1 MTVAKTIKVI
11 SWLFILLPVGIFF
24 AVFARFTVNAPINDD
39 FTAILAFINN
49 YISTP
54 SFAGKVQLLLAQAN
68 EHRIVYDRIWTIISY
83 KIFHTV
89 NFNFL
94 SLVGNLS
101 LVGIA
106 ILYFNKFR
114 SLGKSL
120 YLYIPVT
127 VLLFNFAS
135 WENITFAM
143 ASLSNF
149 TVYLFILL
157 SLHYLTSGKANN
169 KMSLLLSILF
179 FCLALFTQ
187 GGALS
192 LVPVSIFILIYKKQF
207 KNLWI
212 YLGIMVLLLG
222 VYFYDYHSPQHNGSI
237 MDTLRELKG
246 RMVLFAFSFLGNA
259 LNYFLIYTSN
269 MQESLG
275 ITAIA
280 GFCFFALF
288 LYITKT
294 KYYQRNLFNYSIML
308 LIVFSACLT
317 ALTRS
322 SFGWDFAS
330 SSRYRINGII
340 FLISLYFWFLETYY
354 VDKKKIAAIILTL
367 TGLYFVGINLNH
379 YEYLGI
385 REQQTNFGI
394 VGYNSGKPDLLN
406 GDKNQIEL
414 YTKILRQSDSLNTYH
429 LPSNADLAYYYPY
442 GIRQQMPVVKD
453 DPKLEM
459 PFSIREIYQLADDY
473 FIDGFAF
480 IKGNS
485 AQHQKVYIGFKNQE
499 DNEPVFYT
507 TKQIA
512 RYDLNPY
519 FNKFN
524 LKDGGYLARIHAA
537 DIKQGENKIWLM
549 VSVNGHVKLAETD
562 KKIIK

>member
-1 MTVAKTIKVI
+1 
-11 SWLFILLPVGIFF
+11 
-24 AVFARFTVNAPINDD
+24 
-39 FTAILAFINN
+39 
-49 YISTP
+49 
-54 SFAGKVQLLLAQAN
+54 
-68 EHRIVYDRIWTIISY
+68 
-83 KIFHTV
+83 
-89 NFNFL
+89 
-94 SLVGNLS
+94 
-101 LVGIA
+101 
-106 ILYFNKFR
+106 
-114 SLGKSL
+114 
-120 YLYIPVT
+120 
-127 VLLFNFAS
+127 
-135 WENITFAM
+135 
-143 ASLSNF
+143 
-149 TVYLFILL
+149 
-157 SLHYLTSGKANN
+157 
-169 KMSLLLSILF
+169 MSLLLSILF

-192 LVPVSIFILIYKKQF
+192 LVPVSILILIYKKQY

-459 PFSIREIYQLADDY
+459 PFSVREIYQLADDY